1 MKGLSVT
8 KTGVRALFAADSRA
22 FCLRFAATGIYT
34 SCLQGFHRRKKRFP
48 PGNPKGPS
56 YTWLFHLHSMVKIQ
70 PFSPVFPLADFMAET
85 FYWLFPWNFKEK
97 GISHFLWHSPEKS
110 HLCKQTG
117 ASRRPAENRKG
128 PSLWRAA
135 SRSREMAAGGPH
147 CRPYGGLRRHL
158 RIKSISSASL
168 KGTSVPSRTSAARAR
183 LERWSLRMDSSTVP
197 RATSR

>member
-1 MKGLSVT
+1 MPFSRQIAVP
-8 KTGVRALFAADSRA
+8 FACASPQRVSTHPAFRA
-22 FCLRFAATGIYT
+22 FTGEKSGSLRAI
-34 SCLQGFHRRKKRFP
+34 RR
-48 PGNPKGPS
+48 GLS

-85 FYWLFPWNFKEK
+85 LYWLFPWNFKEK
-97 GISHFLWHSPEKS
+97 SISHFLWHSPEKS

-147 CRPYGGLRRHL
+147 CRPYGGLCRHL